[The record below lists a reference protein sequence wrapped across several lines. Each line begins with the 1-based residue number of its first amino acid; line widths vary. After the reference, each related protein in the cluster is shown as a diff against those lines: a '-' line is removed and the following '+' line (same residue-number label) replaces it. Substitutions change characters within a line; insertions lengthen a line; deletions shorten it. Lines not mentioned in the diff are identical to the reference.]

1 MSSQYEGVIKMVRFL
16 GSVAALL
23 WLLPAGIVVAA
34 EAAPAQ
40 PAPPAGAETAAP
52 AASQP
57 PEIEEAHKIFR
68 AGDLD
73 KAMKTLQA
81 AIQKNPD
88 LSPPQV
94 IMAKWFAAANQGEMV
109 RGALERAT
117 VSAPNDPEAFQIL
130 GDVAMRNRQVTEA
143 GLLFEKA
150 YAVARNLK
158 EPGPRIA
165 SIKRRALAGLAMVAE
180 ARQDWPGAQTQL
192 EALVA
197 EDPKDASALQQ
208 LGHVLFMQKKEDLAL
223 EKLREAAKLN
233 PSLLGAEATVAQLY
247 QQAGDVKNAGKWML
261 EAIKANP
268 RDAKTRVTAA
278 QWSFEIGKLDQAE
291 EQAKAAVQLEPESL
305 NCQLVR
311 GLVAL
316 LRKDYKTAEEF
327 YGKAHLQAPSNFT
340 ATNNLALAL
349 AGQEEESKKRLGLEY
364 AQVNARVYPDQ
375 SEAFSTAGWA
385 LYRIGRIDEAEV
397 NLRKAASL
405 PRPSPDTFY
414 FLARVALDRG
424 RKDEAKMILQVPAL
438 KSSMPYLMRKEA
450 ESLIE
455 ELSGR

>member
-1 MSSQYEGVIKMVRFL
+1 MSRFL
-16 GSVAALL
+16 ACFAALF
-23 WLLPAGIVVAA
+23 WLLPTAIAAAA

-40 PAPPAGAETAAP
+40 STPPAAAEGAAA

-57 PEIEEAHKIFR
+57 PELEEAFKVFR

-73 KAMKTLQA
+73 RAMKTLQA
-81 AIQKNPD
+81 AAQKNPD
-88 LSPPQV
+88 LAPAQV
-94 IMAKWFAAANQGEMV
+94 IMAKWFMAANQGDMA

-117 VSAPNDPEAFQIL
+117 SGAPNDPEAYQIL
-130 GDVAMRNRQVTEA
+130 GDVALRNRQVTEA

-150 YAVARNLK
+150 YGLARNVK
-158 EPGPRIA
+158 EPGPRITA
-165 SIKRRALAGLAMVAE
+165 LKRRTLAGLAMVAE

-192 EALVA
+192 EALLA
-197 EDPKDASALQQ
+197 EDPKDAAALEQ
-208 LGHVLFMQKKEDLAL
+208 LGHVLFVQKKEDLAV

-233 PSLLGAEATVAQLY
+233 PAFLNAEATVAQLY

-261 EAIKANP
+261 ESIKANP
-268 RDAKTRVTAA
+268 RDAKTRIAAA

-291 EQAKAAVQLEPESL
+291 EQAKAAAQLEPGSL
-305 NCQLVR
+305 NAQLVR

-327 YGKAHLQAPSNFT
+327 YEKAHLQAPSNFA
-340 ATNNLALAL
+340 ATNNLAMAL
-349 AGQEEESKKRLGLEY
+349 LGQDEESKKRLGLEY
-364 AQVNARVYPDQ
+364 AQINTRVFSDE

-385 LYRIGRIDEAEV
+385 FYRLGRIEEAEA
-397 NLRKAASL
+397 NLRKAANM

-414 FLARVALDRG
+414 FLARLMLDRG
-424 RKDEAKMILQVPAL
+424 RREEAKMLLQTQAL
-438 KSSMPYLMRKEA
+438 KSSAPFLMRKEA
-450 ESLIE
+450 EALNE